1 MNFELFAIIAS
12 ILHLLGLV
20 SAVKAIMESRTP
32 QGAIAWALGLI
43 TFPYVAV
50 PAYWVFGRS
59 KFKGFVKLLRE
70 DRAEKG
76 QMVSENKDIAV
87 ILLEYTE
94 LSPHAVAVQN
104 AVRMPVWDY
113 TTLTNWREKL
123 FKNRQ

>member
-1 MNFELFAIIAS
+1 LQLS
-12 ILHLLGLV
+12 LL
-20 SAVKAIMESRTP
+20 
-32 QGAIAWALGLI
+32 
-43 TFPYVAV
+43 PYT
-50 PAYWVFGRS
+50 YWVFGCS
-59 KFKGFVKLLRE
+59 EFQGFVKLLRE

-87 ILLEYTE
+87 ILLEYTD